1 MILRLHSN
9 IRASAASLLLAGT
22 AILTLAALPSVAVA
36 QAPPAQEKKDD
47 DKDKGRPGRPPAR
60 QAPPAAQQPAKPP
73 AAAQQAPSQQAPA
86 ARPAPSAEQQQRR
99 EQRREER
106 ANQRQ
111 QNQPAAQ
118 QQPQQQTT
126 PPAAQKPATAQERR
140 EQRRQQQ
147 QQGQQA
153 PATPQ
158 TAPSTAQQPQTTPS
172 TAQPSREQLRE
183 QRRQERAN
191 QRQQNQPA
199 ARQQPQTAPSTAQPP
214 ATTQPQQPATTQQP
228 GTTRQP
234 ATAQQ
239 PAAAPAA
246 GAAAIA
252 PVMQPRDAREFMRR
266 DRNDQTP
273 TARIDDI
280 RKQRQEVR
288 EGNRVFIR
296 EGDRTIIRENNTT
309 IIQHNESNRF
319 VINARNVN
327 TVRRGTD
334 IETVVV
340 RPGGYSIVTVTD
352 ANGRLIRRM
361 RRDQSGRD
369 VIIIDNGF
377 AGPRAVNM
385 FVMLPP
391 PVIRIP
397 RERYIVEMWRAPRE
411 QIYDVFLAPP
421 VEPLRERYTLDQVR
435 FSAPLRDRMPRVD
448 LDVTFDTGSWQ
459 LALVQIDKLGVVAEG
474 INKALEKNPKEVFM
488 VEGYTDAV
496 GAEED
501 NLSLSDRR
509 AEAVAVALTEQ
520 FKVPPENL
528 VTQGYGEQNL
538 KVDTQGPE
546 EANRRVAVRRITPL
560 LDQQAATN
568 AAR

>member
-1 MILRLHSN
+1 
-9 IRASAASLLLAGT
+9 
-22 AILTLAALPSVAVA
+22 
-36 QAPPAQEKKDD
+36 
-47 DKDKGRPGRPPAR
+47 
-60 QAPPAAQQPAKPP
+60 
-73 AAAQQAPSQQAPA
+73 
-86 ARPAPSAEQQQRR
+86 
-99 EQRREER
+99 
-106 ANQRQ
+106 
-111 QNQPAAQ
+111 
-118 QQPQQQTT
+118 
-126 PPAAQKPATAQERR
+126 
-140 EQRRQQQ
+140 
-147 QQGQQA
+147 
-153 PATPQ
+153 
-158 TAPSTAQQPQTTPS
+158 
-172 TAQPSREQLRE
+172 
-183 QRRQERAN
+183 
-191 QRQQNQPA
+191 
-199 ARQQPQTAPSTAQPP
+199 
-214 ATTQPQQPATTQQP
+214 
-228 GTTRQP
+228 
-234 ATAQQ
+234 
-239 PAAAPAA
+239 
-246 GAAAIA
+246 
-252 PVMQPRDAREFMRR
+252 MQPRDAREFMRR

-273 TARIDDI
+273 AARIDDI

-288 EGNRVFIR
+288 EGNRTFIR

-327 TVRRGTD
+327 TVRRGSD

-352 ANGRLIRRM
+352 TNGRLLRRM

-369 VIIIDNGF
+369 VVIIDNGF
-377 AGPRAVNM
+377 AGPRAANM

-391 PVIRIP
+391 PVIRSP
-397 RERYIVEMWRAPRE
+397 RERYIVEMWHAPRE
-411 QIYDVFLAPP
+411 QIHEVFLAPP

-474 INKALEKNPKEVFM
+474 ITKAIERNPKEVFM
-488 VEGYTDAV
+488 VEGYTDAT

-538 KVDTQGPE
+538 KVPTQGPE

-568 AAR
+568 ATR